1 MLRSAYV
8 KVYRKPMLKEFLI
21 GKFIII
27 LRVNVAHI
35 IPGTSRTA
43 GHCRGFTLT
52 FYSVFIILFPLCSI
66 FKRSLTILSLVVL
79 KLRKYKRK
87 LTFRKELYFTFFCMY
102 YRNRLS
108 PITLSC
114 KYPLSEMVVDL
125 SSCNSY
131 FN

>member
-27 LRVNVAHI
+27 LRVNVTHI
-35 IPGTSRTA
+35 IPGTSCAA

-52 FYSVFIILFPLCSI
+52 LYSVFIILFPLCSI
-66 FKRSLTILSLVVL
+66 FKWCLTVL
-79 KLRKYKRK
+79 ALIIFKLRKHKRK
-87 LTFRKELYFTFFCMY
+87 LAFRKKLYFTFFCMY

-114 KYPLSEMVVDL
+114 KYPLSEMIVDL
-125 SSCNSY
+125 FSCNSH